1 MWYSDQAS
9 YVICF
14 CIVYPDL
21 IERGWIQSPYKVQL
35 WDALAWWGQIWIHK
49 ETGLEDRPDR
59 RSLKGHRRFKT
70 VWFRGRP
77 GCDKEGKWEISGLE
91 AEYVWDVRAWE
102 AQACRCG
109 RWSGAPIR
117 PPKQTE
123 RFKAMGVW
131 EIFCSL
137 GNLPSVS
144 SQKSLRIYRPD
155 WKTGRRRVQANNF
168 STTLRLLPMW
178 RMLENVKR
186 DLAELHFRHPKKKAN
201 DSEEDLLYQVVCENG
216 KRDRHAFSNILQF

>member
-1 MWYSDQAS
+1 MSGCVIFRSSKLGHLFLHRLSRSDR
-9 YVICF
+9 
-14 CIVYPDL
+14 
-21 IERGWIQSPYKVQL
+21 ERLDPISIQSP
-35 WDALAWWGQIWIHK
+35 ALGRISLVRTDLNTQK

-70 VWFRGRP
+70 VWFQGRP
-77 GCDKEGKWEISGLE
+77 GCNKEGKWEISGLE

-102 AQACRCG
+102 TQACRCG

-144 SQKSLRIYRPD
+144 SQKSLQIYKPD
-155 WKTGRRRVQANNF
+155 WKTGRRRGQANNF
-168 STTLRLLPMW
+168 STTSRLLPMW

-186 DLAELHFRHPKKKAN
+186 DLAELHFRHPKKSKWLRGRPTL
-201 DSEEDLLYQVVCENG
+201 SSCMW
-216 KRDRHAFSNILQF
+216 KW